1 MAKRLFYPW
10 IAAVLA
16 AWLLAQV
23 FFTGAQ
29 TSEVAGNL
37 AFALL
42 ILCVPSS
49 ALAYPLALAATALFE
64 SRGLFPYNSRVVL
77 SVWWAVFFGCGLLQ
91 WALVF
96 RLVNRSKR
104 RPLT

>member
-1 MAKRLFYPW
+1 MAKRLFYLW

-16 AWLLAQV
+16 AWLLAQA

-29 TSEVAGNL
+29 ASEVAGNL

-42 ILCVPSS
+42 LLCVPSS
-49 ALAYPLALAATALFE
+49 ALAYPLALAAVALFE
-64 SRGLFPYNSRVVL
+64 SQGLFPYNSRLVL
-77 SVWWAVFFGCGLLQ
+77 SAWWAVFFVCGLLQ

-96 RLVNRSKR
+96 RLVHRRKR
-104 RPLT
+104 RST